1 LLAPWATLKSVLS
14 TTAFLTDRY
23 ELTMLQAALKSG
35 KAHRK
40 GVFEVFSR
48 NLAGGRRY
56 GVFAGTGRLLDLI
69 QQFRFSPQEV
79 SWLIEQKIVDQ
90 QTADWLVN
98 YKFSGDIHGY
108 AEGELYFPYSPVL
121 IVESTFAEAVILE
134 TLILSV
140 LNYDSAVA
148 SAAARMVTAA
158 GERPVSEMGS
168 RRTGEASAVAAA
180 RAAYIAGFNATSN
193 LEAGRSFGIPT
204 MGTASHAF
212 TLLHDSEEQ
221 AFKAQL
227 EAFGEKTT
235 FLVDTYNIET
245 GIQNAI
251 KVAGP
256 NLGGVRIDSGDLP
269 IEVGKARKLLDS
281 LGAKGTKIT
290 VTNDLD
296 EFAIAALAAAP
307 VDSYGVGTSVVTGSG
322 VAAAGFV
329 YKMVA
334 FENESG
340 DWLTVSKQSAKKSN
354 VGGKK
359 HAVRA
364 HDDQSIAAAE
374 LISSVEPTLEKSDRN
389 LLVSLVVGGEIQEG
403 TTGLAAVETAR
414 AHHKKVK
421 SALPAIAHRLTKGDA
436 AIPTK
441 FL

>member
-1 LLAPWATLKSVLS
+1 MLS
-14 TTAFLTDRY
+14 TTSLLTDRY

-48 NLAGGRRY
+48 SLAGGRRY
-56 GVFAGTGRLLDLI
+56 GVFAGTGRLLELI
-69 QQFRFSPQEV
+69 QQFKFSQDEIN
-79 SWLIEQKIVDQ
+79 WLLEQKIIDSN
-90 QTADWLVN
+90 TADWLAN

-108 AEGELYFPYSPVL
+108 AEGEIYFPYSPVL
-121 IVESTFAEAVILE
+121 IVESSFAEAVILE

-148 SAAARMVTAA
+148 SAASRMVTAA
-158 GERPVSEMGS
+158 GSRPVSEMGS
-168 RRTGEASAVAAA
+168 RRTGEVSAVAAA
-180 RAAYIAGFNATSN
+180 RAAYIAGFSATSN

-212 TLLHDSEEQ
+212 TLLHDSEQQ
-221 AFKAQL
+221 AFAAQL
-227 EAFGEKTT
+227 EAFGENTT

-245 GIQNAI
+245 GIENAI
-251 KVAGP
+251 KVAGTK
-256 NLGGVRIDSGDLP
+256 LGGVRIDSGDLP
-269 IEVGKARKLLDS
+269 TEVGKARALLDK
-281 LGAKGTKIT
+281 LGATGTKIT

-334 FENESG
+334 YENESG

-364 HDDQSIAAAE
+364 HDENQIATAE
-374 LISSVEPTLEKSDRN
+374 LIYAVEPSKSSSDRD
-389 LLVSLVVGGEIQEG
+389 LMVSLVKAGQIQAGLTG
-403 TTGLAAVETAR
+403 TAGVQAAR
-414 AHHKKVK
+414 NHHDLVK
-421 SALPAIAHRLTKGDA
+421 RALPAMAHRLTKGDP
-436 AIPTK
+436 AIPTR
-441 FL
+441 FV